1 VCPDPAF
8 PFLPSKRRHGSTGL
22 APRKVLKTAPA
33 SAASAAPG
41 HAGRLASSQ
50 DAPKQGAQAVRVAV
64 GQASEADPFVEA
76 AVVPRETAGAAAA
89 SSPPDVLPELAS
101 ASAEAVAVLAME
113 PPVAADAGMAEAPL
127 LEAGDR
133 KPAPLA
139 EEVPDAPTAGGAD
152 ALEEGGAEPRPV
164 LGSGDLVLAR
174 GGPNE
179 RRGQALRFW
188 TRGASRPLFVLDDER
203 EEQSLDELHE
213 CAEATMGSLRSTME
227 VLSRDVPRILQVRI
241 SGVPFT

>member
-1 VCPDPAF
+1 VCPDSTF
-8 PFLPSKRRHGSTGL
+8 PFPPSKRRHGSTGL

-50 DAPKQGAQAVRVAV
+50 DAPKQGAHAVRVAV
-64 GQASEADPFVEA
+64 GRAPEADPSVEVT
-76 AVVPRETAGAAAA
+76 VVSRETAGAAAA
-89 SSPPDVLPELAS
+89 SGPPDVLSALAP

-113 PPVAADAGMAEAPL
+113 PPEAADVEMAEAPL

-164 LGSGDLVLAR
+164 LGSSDLVLAR
-174 GGPNE
+174 RGPEE
-179 RRGQALRFW
+179 RRG
-188 TRGASRPLFVLDDER
+188 
-203 EEQSLDELHE
+203 
-213 CAEATMGSLRSTME
+213 
-227 VLSRDVPRILQVRI
+227 
-241 SGVPFT
+241 